1 MLLSG
6 LFGGKYGG
14 KNVKLSKIINDI
26 IISGGLSPP
35 LTSKILPF
43 QYVITYKRSRLKCCD
58 PLF

>member
-26 IISGGLSPP
+26 IISGGLS
-35 LTSKILPF
+35 LRHLPQRYYRF
-43 QYVITYKRSRLKCCD
+43 NMLLPTKEAA
-58 PLF
+58 